1 MARFLQTTLDE
12 MTLQARGE
20 SHSNRAK
27 EFKQFF
33 DNVSF
38 EISKFSVCLKI
49 ETYKMNIS

>member
-38 EISKFSVCLKI
+38 EISKFCCFLNPFFQK
-49 ETYKMNIS
+49 KNR